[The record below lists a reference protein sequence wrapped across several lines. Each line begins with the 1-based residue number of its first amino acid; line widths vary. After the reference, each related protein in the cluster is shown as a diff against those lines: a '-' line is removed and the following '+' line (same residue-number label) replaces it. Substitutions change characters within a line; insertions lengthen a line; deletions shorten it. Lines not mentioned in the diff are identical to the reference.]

1 MAGQHLQHPTLAL
14 AAVGLAVLCWSG
26 GSGHAGS
33 QEGDRGRLQELLQRE
48 ALFYHHQRDHFSA
61 ITRLE
66 SARDSQP
73 KQGPP
78 TEAELLLVRMKLA
91 FGVHED
97 ADRVLRRLREDDIP
111 EAQANT
117 AWYELAET
125 LFRKGYPAAANEALD
140 SLRGRV
146 PEDIAGNVQLL
157 RANVLMALRRYA
169 EAARALENWRGPR
182 ALADYAYFNR
192 GIALWRAGNQ
202 SEATSSLEL
211 VADGRAEGEERL
223 ALKDRANLTL
233 GYIALRGEHPE
244 QARKRF
250 KKVRGAGPYSN
261 RALLAIGI
269 VEQAQGRPDEA
280 LSVWMTLRQRPS
292 ADPAVQESYLAVPY
306 ALREQ
311 QAPQA
316 AHGYEQAVTSF
327 SRELEDVN
335 LAREA
340 VQAEKNL
347 DRLLRSARAPGAV
360 DEQRDETSAKS
371 LESRYLGRLM
381 ASRRF
386 QETSLGH
393 RDLLAMLGDLDQSL
407 KEMNQLTDVEPQAVV
422 ERKRRIAG
430 APRRAADPGT
440 EPDPDP
446 ASYRVDRNRRA
457 AAQATSPEV
466 LEWQQAPGLERPSR
480 EIPVLPEIES
490 PLEADY
496 GALPNSDPS
505 GLPESEVIWL
515 PPAPEAIDADDIDRL
530 PLAPDVVWLPPA
542 SSFRPITSQDFAYP
556 DLALPEESPMDPT
569 RQLLRRTTEVGAD
582 SDLPPDTGL
591 GENPLGG
598 LSAALG
604 RTNDRIAQ
612 IARKARDRR
621 SGVKDYRALIEAL
634 QARALR
640 LRERIAAA
648 IELYE
653 RYARALIIDELE
665 DRRSRLEDYL
675 QQARLELAKTYD
687 LDTDLPR

>member
-1 MAGQHLQHPTLAL
+1 MAGQHWQHPTLAL
-14 AAVGLAVLCWSG
+14 AAVGLTVLCWSG

-48 ALFYHHQRDHFSA
+48 ALFYHHQNDHFSA
-61 ITRLE
+61 ITHLE

-73 KQGPP
+73 KEGQS
-78 TEAELLLVRMKLA
+78 TEAELLLIRMKLA

-97 ADRVLRRLREDDIP
+97 ADRGLRRLREDEIP

-182 ALADYAYFNR
+182 ALAGYAHFNR
-192 GIALWRAGNQ
+192 GIALLRAGKEP
-202 SEATSSLEL
+202 EAVSSLKL
-211 VADGRAEGEERL
+211 VADGRAEDEERL
-223 ALKDRANLTL
+223 ALRDRANLTL
-233 GYIALRGEHPE
+233 GYIALRGKELE
-244 QARKRF
+244 QARNHF
-250 KKVRGAGPYSN
+250 DEVRREGPYSN
-261 RALLAIGI
+261 RALLATGI
-269 VEQAQGRPDEA
+269 IEQAKGRPDEA
-280 LSVWMTLRQRPS
+280 LSAWMALRQRAL

-316 AHGYEQAVTSF
+316 AHGYEQAVASF

-340 VQAEKNL
+340 VQQEKNL
-347 DRLLRSARAPGAV
+347 DRLLRNARAPGAV
-360 DEQRDETSAKS
+360 DKQRDETSAKA

-386 QETSLGH
+386 QETSLGRH
-393 RDLLAMLGDLDQSL
+393 DLLAMLADLDQSL
-407 KEMNQLTDVEPQAVV
+407 QELNQLADVEPQAVV
-422 ERKRRIAG
+422 ERKRRIAEN
-430 APRRAADPGT
+430 RRRVEGSGT
-440 EPDPDP
+440 EPDPGP
-446 ASYRVDRNRRA
+446 ASDRADHSPRA
-457 AAQATSPEV
+457 AAQAPSPET

-490 PLEADY
+490 PPEADY

-505 GLPESEVIWL
+505 GLPESAVIWL
-515 PPAPEAIDADDIDRL
+515 PPAPEAIGADDIDRL

-556 DLALPEESPMDPT
+556 DLALPEESYRGPT
-569 RQLLRRTTEVGAD
+569 RHSPRRTTEAGAD
-582 SDLPPDTGL
+582 SDVPPDIGL
-591 GENPLGG
+591 GENPLDG

-621 SGVKDYRALIEAL
+621 SGVKDYQALIEAL
-634 QARALR
+634 QERARR

-653 RYARALIIDELE
+653 RYAKALIIDELE

>member
-1 MAGQHLQHPTLAL
+1 MSGQHFQHPAPAF
-14 AAVGLAVLCWSG
+14 AAACLAVLCWWG

-33 QEGDRGRLQELLQRE
+33 QEGNRERLQELLQRE
-48 ALFYHHQRDHFSA
+48 ALFYHHQKDYFTA
-61 ITRLE
+61 ITHLE
-66 SARDSQP
+66 SARESQP
-73 KQGPP
+73 EQEPP

-97 ADRVLRRLREDDIP
+97 ADRVLRRLRADDIP

-125 LFRKGYPAAANEALD
+125 LFRKGYPGAANEALD

-182 ALADYAYFNR
+182 ALAGYAHFNR
-192 GIALWRAGNQ
+192 GIALLRADNEP
-202 SEATSSLEL
+202 EAVSSLRL
-211 VADGRAEGEERL
+211 VADARVEDEEGL

-233 GYIALRGEHPE
+233 GYIALRSEELG
-244 QARKRF
+244 QARKHF
-250 KKVRGAGPYSN
+250 DEVRREGPYSN
-261 RALLAIGI
+261 RALLATGL
-269 VEQAQGRPDEA
+269 VEQAQGRPDQA
-280 LSVWMTLRQRPS
+280 LSAWMALRQRAL

-316 AHGYEQAVTSF
+316 AHGYEQAVASF

-340 VQAEKNL
+340 VQEEKDL
-347 DRLLRSARAPGAV
+347 DRLLRNARAPGAV
-360 DEQRDETSAKS
+360 DTQRDETSAKA

-393 RDLLAMLGDLDQSL
+393 RDLLAMLADLDQNL
-407 KEMNQLTDVEPQAVV
+407 QDMDQLADVEPQAVV
-422 ERKRRIAG
+422 ERKKMKERAS
-430 APRRAADPGT
+430 RRAADPGA
-440 EPDPDP
+440 EPDPGP
-446 ASYRVDRNRRA
+446 AGDRADHNRRA
-457 AAQATSPEV
+457 AAQAPSSEA
-466 LEWQQAPGLERPSR
+466 LEWQQAPAPERPSR
-480 EIPVLPEIES
+480 DIPVLPEIES
-490 PLEADY
+490 PPEADY
-496 GALPNSDPS
+496 RPLPNSDPT
-505 GLPESEVIWL
+505 GLPGSEVIWL
-515 PPAPEAIDADDIDRL
+515 PAAPEVIGADDIDRL

-542 SSFRPITSQDFAYP
+542 SSFRPITHDDFAYP
-556 DLALPEESPMDPT
+556 DLALPEESYGDPT
-569 RQLLRRTTEVGAD
+569 RHLPRRTTEAGAD
-582 SDLPPDTGL
+582 SDVPPDIGL
-591 GENPLGG
+591 GENPLDG

-634 QARALR
+634 QQRARR

-648 IELYE
+648 IALYE
-653 RYARALIIDELE
+653 RYAKALIIDELE

>member
-1 MAGQHLQHPTLAL
+1 MSGQHLRKSALAL
-14 AAVGLAVLCWSG
+14 AATALAVMLWSSK
-26 GSGHAGS
+26 SGHAGTP
-33 QEGDRGRLQELLQRE
+33 EGNREHLQDLLYRE
-48 ALFYHHQRDHFSA
+48 ALFHHYQRDNFSA
-61 ITRLE
+61 ITHLE
-66 SARDSQP
+66 AARDKQP
-73 KQGPP
+73 KKEPL
-78 TEAELLLVRMKLA
+78 TDTELLLVRMKLA
-91 FGVHED
+91 FGVHEN
-97 ADRVLRRLREDDIP
+97 ADRVLRRLREEDIP
-111 EAQANT
+111 EAQTNT

-125 LFRKGYPAAANEALD
+125 LFRKGYPAAANEALN

-182 ALADYAYFNR
+182 ALASYARFNR

-202 SEATSSLEL
+202 SEAVSSLEL
-211 VADGRAEGEERL
+211 VADTRAEDEEGL

-233 GYIALRGEHPE
+233 GYIALRGEDPG
-244 QARKRF
+244 QAREHF
-250 KKVRGAGPYSN
+250 KKVRRQGPYAN
-261 RALLAIGI
+261 RALLALGL

-280 LSVWMTLRQRPS
+280 LSVWMTLRDRAS

-311 QAPQA
+311 RAPKA
-316 AHGYEQAVTSF
+316 AHHYEQAVASF
-327 SRELEDVN
+327 SRELEEVN
-335 LAREA
+335 VARET
-340 VQAEKNL
+340 VQEEKNL
-347 DRLLRSARAPGAV
+347 DRLLRNARASGAV
-360 DEQRDETSAKS
+360 GSQRDEASAKHP
-371 LESRYLGRLM
+371 ESRYLGRLI

-393 RDLLAMLGDLDQSL
+393 LDLLAMLADLDQSL
-407 KEMNQLTDVEPQAVV
+407 QDMNRLANVEPQSTPQK
-422 ERKRRIAG
+422 KRRNAR
-430 APRRAADPGT
+430 ASQRAADPGI
-440 EPDPDP
+440 EPDPGT
-446 ASYRVDRNRRA
+446 ASDRANHNPRSA
-457 AAQATSPEV
+457 VQAPSSEE

-480 EIPVLPEIES
+480 DIPVLPEIEL
-490 PLEADY
+490 PPDADY
-496 GALPNSDPS
+496 RALPNSDPS

-515 PPAPEAIDADDIDRL
+515 PPAPEAIGSDDVDRL

-542 SSFRPITSQDFAYP
+542 SNFLPLTHKDFAYP
-556 DLALPEESPMDPT
+556 DLALPEESPTDSA
-569 RQLLRRTTEVGAD
+569 RRLVRRSTQAGPD
-582 SDLPPDTGL
+582 SDVPPDTGL
-591 GENPLGG
+591 AENALGG

-604 RTNDRIAQ
+604 QTNDRIAQ

-634 QARALR
+634 QERARR
-640 LRERIAAA
+640 LRKRIAAA

-653 RYARALIIDELE
+653 RYAKALIIDELE